1 MATKILQTRVQ
12 LKYDTLANWLNSTFI
27 PLSGEVCIATVP
39 TGTTTSGVVKPPA
52 TLAKIGDGTNKFS
65 DLPWLQAVS
74 SDIYEWA
81 KAAEK
86 PTYNASEIVDLAEYI
101 AGKVQDTNTTYQLIQ
116 TTGNEY
122 EYVLQAK
129 ELGSTTWTTVSTL
142 TIPNETSQIEA
153 LKKLVGDT
161 AVSTQITNAINA
173 LDATA
178 VTAGTGKVIDSVS
191 QTNGVVSA
199 TTRSL
204 VKGDIP
210 TIDQSQVSGLATA
223 LKAKQDNLTFDGT
236 YDATSNKIATETT
249 VTNAINALD
258 KTDTAVAGQVV
269 SAVSQT
275 NGVIGV
281 TRRALVKA
289 DIPTIDQSQV
299 SGLSDSLAA
308 KQDVL
313 GFEGEYNKSSNKVV
327 TKSYLDTMIADL
339 NGAMHFEGVVT
350 GTTFADA
357 VKGTTY
363 AAGDV
368 VLYGVDEY
376 VYDGSEWHVLG
387 NENIYALK
395 TDVATDIAAAK
406 TALTTEINKKQN
418 TLTFDGT
425 YNASTNAAATV
436 STVTNAVNALDK
448 SDSAVATQL
457 VSAVSQS
464 NGVISVSR
472 RALVAADIPALE
484 QSKINGL
491 TTALASKQDN
501 LSFDGT
507 YSSNDNKIA
516 TVSTI
521 TNAINA
527 LDKSDSAVAKQFVTA
542 VSETNGVISITRAQ
556 PAASDISG
564 LAAIATSGNVNSLA
578 QTSGDT
584 LILQCGSSTVN
595 IT

>member
-1 MATKILQTRVQ
+1 MATKVLQSRLQ
-12 LKYDTLANWLNSTFI
+12 LKYDTLSNWLNSTFI

-39 TGTTTSGVVKPPA
+39 TGTTTTGVIAPPA
-52 TLAKIGDGTNKFS
+52 TLMKIGDGTNKFA

-81 KAAEK
+81 KASTK
-86 PTYNASEIVDLAEYI
+86 PTYNASEIVDLSSFI
-101 AGKVQDTNTTYQLIQ
+101 AGKVQDTNTTYQLVQ

-129 ELGSTTWTTVSTL
+129 ELGATKWTTVSTL
-142 TIPNETSQIEA
+142 TIPNETAQIEA
-153 LKKLVGDT
+153 LEELVGST

-191 QTNGVVSA
+191 QVNGVVSA

-210 TIDQSQVSGLATA
+210 TIDQSQVSGLATSLA
-223 LKAKQDNLTFDGT
+223 AKQDNLTFDGT
-236 YDATSNKIATETT
+236 YNATSNKVATQNS

-258 KTDTAVAGQVV
+258 KSDTAIAAQLV

-275 NGVIGV
+275 NGVISV
-281 TRRALVKA
+281 SRRALVKA

-299 SGLSDSLAA
+299 SGLADSLAA

-313 GFEGEYNKSSNKVV
+313 GFEGNYNKSTNKVV

-339 NGAMHFEGVVT
+339 NGAMHFEGVIT
-350 GTTFADA
+350 GDTFDA
-357 VKGTTY
+357 AIGDTVY
-363 AAGDV
+363 SAGDV

-376 VYDGSEWHVLG
+376 VYDGQDWHVLG

-395 TDVATDIAAAK
+395 ATVASDIAAAK
-406 TALTTEINKKQN
+406 TSLTTEINKKQN

-425 YNASTNAAATV
+425 YNASTNKAATV

-448 SDSAVATQL
+448 SDTAVAKQL

-464 NGVISVSR
+464 NGVITVSR
-472 RALVAADIPALE
+472 RALVADDIPTLA
-484 QSKINGL
+484 QSKISGL
-491 TTALASKQDN
+491 ETALSNKQATV
-501 LSFDGT
+501 SFDGT
-507 YSSNDNKIA
+507 YSATDNKAA
-516 TVSTI
+516 TVSTV

-527 LDKSDSAVAKQFVTA
+527 LDKSDTAVSKQFVTA
-542 VSETNGVISITRAQ
+542 VSQTNGVINISRAQ

-564 LAAIATSGNVNSLA
+564 LAAIATSGNVNDLV
-578 QTSGDT
+578 QTSGDV
-584 LILQCGSSTVN
+584 IVFQCGSSTVN
-595 IT
+595 I